1 MTVMGLRQHTE
12 SLGFLQFPAWIY
24 GIILDFS
31 SIHSSIYIRTVRS
44 WLTFISG
51 TMESFLASPGQKLNV
66 RCMLH
71 GACCFSLQ
79 SRPPGLANETTG
91 TNNKNNWE

>member
-44 WLTFISG
+44 WLTFISA